1 MTENDNGLINKFNK
15 QKTITKFVVV
25 SIAMSLVQILVF
37 VSTRILEGL
46 PTKLIL
52 SIILTSTIT
61 LTPLV
66 VSIINKNDLLAPHIG
81 IGVMMFIFFIPAS
94 IYDWK
99 NPEKVLQGDL
109 YSLDGAVLIAGI
121 SYALLFLGYFFF
133 GAIHKRIEHR
143 LTIKWET
150 SRLFW
155 TGLVLF
161 IFGII
166 IKTYYFSTV
175 AALGELLGTVEKVT
189 YTSGNTQF
197 IGFLLNLSF
206 YGLIMLA
213 IAYYNTNK
221 KGKFHKLYG
230 LILIS
235 AVITE
240 VLLTL
245 PTSRRWYLY
254 AIIAYLL
261 VPSYYSAKHISKK
274 VLFVSFTIFITMIIF
289 LFPVMKIHRLSVYTN
304 FQNQSQLGFFDTST
318 ISTTKADLK
327 RISQEFHGYFN
338 YVLDEQI
345 RRYDQTIIVGTLMS
359 ETPSRS
365 PYLKGATI
373 FPTLINSLI
382 PRFIWANKPTTTDQN
397 LFGWKYGF
405 IAPNDESTSVL
416 YSYIGEL
423 YINYSWSGTMIGM
436 FIYGIFFR
444 YIYEI
449 CIHKDKNGKYSDM
462 GIFFYTLFWTT
473 AIHIEGLLIP
483 SLSGMVQYII
493 LLMPILLF
501 LSLKPDI
508 KIK

>member
-1 MTENDNGLINKFNK
+1 MGKSLRIKFEKQNIVNRIAIIASAIILI
-15 QKTITKFVVV
+15 QV
-25 SIAMSLVQILVF
+25 LVF
-37 VSTRILEGL
+37 FSARILEGL
-46 PTKLIL
+46 PTKLML
-52 SIILTSTIT
+52 SIILTTAIT

-99 NPEKVLQGDL
+99 NPDKVLQGDL
-109 YSLDGAVLIAGI
+109 YSLDSAVIITGI
-121 SYALLFLGYFFF
+121 SYALLLLGYFFF
-133 GAIHKRIEHR
+133 GAIHKRIDHS

-155 TGLVLF
+155 TGLAVF
-161 IFGII
+161 ILGIVI
-166 IKTYYFSTV
+166 ETYYFSTV
-175 AALGELLGTVEKVT
+175 AALGDLLGAVEKVT

-206 YGLIMLA
+206 YGLIMLV
-213 IAYYNTNK
+213 IAYYNTNRK
-221 KGKFHKLYG
+221 NKIHKLYG
-230 LILIS
+230 LVLFS

-261 VPSYYSAKHISKK
+261 VPSYYLVKHISKK
-274 VLFVSFTIFITMIIF
+274 ILFVSFTIFIAMIIF
-289 LFPVMKIHRLSVYTN
+289 LFPIMKIHRLSVYTN
-304 FQNQSQLGFFDTST
+304 FQNQSQLGFFDAST

-327 RISQEFHGYFN
+327 RISQEYHGYFN

-345 RRYDQTIIVGTLMS
+345 RRYDQAIIVGTLMS
-359 ETPSRS
+359 ETPSRL
-365 PYLKGATI
+365 PYQKGETF

-423 YINYSWSGTMIGM
+423 YINFSWSGTIIGM

-501 LSLKPDI
+501 LSLKPDL